1 MNTTFEAVREGTFLW
16 RALLYLVHPDETRP
30 LSLDQAPD
38 YVADIVP
45 VFFVIM
51 MFEVRKYKS
60 EK

>member
-1 MNTTFEAVREGTFLW
+1 MNITFEAVREGTFLW

-51 MFEVRKYKS
+51 MFEV
-60 EK
+60 